1 MRTRTVIK
9 GLVVVVAGL
18 VVAAV
23 AIVSSIDV
31 NRYKGDVSAEVKAAT
46 GRDLVIDGD
55 LGLNV
60 SLTPAFTVSGIRF
73 ANAPWGS
80 RPDMAVLGR
89 ASVEVEL
96 LPLLFGD
103 IRVRR
108 LVLQDLDLLLETDAA
123 GQGNWQLGKTESAR
137 EGGGALPEVSRVV
150 FRNITVTWRDGR
162 TGTSEVVRL
171 DRFDARSAGNA
182 ENAENGSGGPL
193 EIGFALAYGGEKIEG
208 SGRVG
213 SLRALAAGGKPY
225 PVRLAV
231 EAAGGRLAIA
241 GTIARPLEMTGL
253 DLEVSFS
260 GEQLDR
266 IGKIAKIN
274 LPAVGYRL
282 SGKLLGSPQRLALN
296 GLQVSVGKSNL
307 SGDVQVGLAG
317 RRPRIDAALSSS
329 LIDLDALLPVT
340 EKSERTV
347 GKEKK
352 KRVFD
357 DTPLR
362 LDGFSALDA
371 LVRLNAGSIRAGG
384 VVAEGVGLTAELKAG
399 VLAVKPFAAGFSG
412 GRVAGDAVLD
422 TRGGTA
428 RLRSAITVEG
438 LDVGRLLKDGGVA
451 DEVSGSIDGD
461 LSISATGAS
470 VRELMAG
477 LDGRVSV
484 IGGKGRIN
492 NTALDILS
500 ADVLG
505 TLAPFL
511 GKRDGTA
518 INCMVARLDIENG
531 VAAVTAMIFDTE
543 TLTIAGSGRIDLGE
557 ETLDI
562 TLTPRPKKTSLLNLA
577 TPILVTGTLA
587 APSVIPDPAGLA
599 RKAAGIALT
608 TVNPLVA
615 IVPLV
620 MDAVAGDGNNP
631 CLAAVEQAK
640 SKTKPKTK
648 PKTKNGPVPQARDT
662 KGQGGLGG
670 FIKGLGEG
678 LDKALKGQEK

>member
-23 AIVSSIDV
+23 AVVSSIDV

-137 EGGGALPEVSRVV
+137 EGGGALPEVNRVV

-171 DRFDARSAGNA
+171 DRFDARSAGN
-182 ENAENGSGGPL
+182 GGGPL

-213 SLRALAAGGKPY
+213 SLRALAAGGEPY

-231 EAAGGRLAIA
+231 EAAGARLAIA

-260 GEQLDR
+260 GKQLDR

-412 GRVAGDAVLD
+412 GRVAGVAVLD

-438 LDVGRLLKDGGVA
+438 LDVGRLLKDGGIA

-461 LSISATGAS
+461 LSVSATGAS

-511 GKRDGTA
+511 GKSDSTA
-518 INCMVARLDIENG
+518 VNCMVARLDIENG

-577 TPILVTGTLA
+577 TPILVTGTLT

-620 MDAVAGDGNNP
+620 MDAVASDGNNP
-631 CLAAVEQAK
+631 CLAAVERAK
-640 SKTKPKTK
+640 SKTT
-648 PKTKNGPVPQARDT
+648 GPVPQARDT

>member
-18 VVAAV
+18 AVAAV

-55 LGLNV
+55 LGLDV

-182 ENAENGSGGPL
+182 GNGGGPL

-213 SLRALAAGGKPY
+213 SLRTLAVGGEPY
-225 PVRLAV
+225 PLRLAV
-231 EAAGGRLAIA
+231 EAAGTRLAIA
-241 GTIARPLEMTGL
+241 GMIARPLEMTGL

-260 GEQLDR
+260 GKRLDR
-266 IGKIAKIN
+266 IGKIIKIN
-274 LPAVGYRL
+274 LPAVDYRL

-329 LIDLDALLPVT
+329 LIDLDALLSVT

-357 DTPLR
+357 DTLLR

-384 VVAEGVGLTAELKAG
+384 VVAEGVGMTAELKAG

-422 TRGGTA
+422 TRSGAA

-492 NTALDILS
+492 NAALDILS

-511 GKRDGTA
+511 GKSDGTA

-587 APSVIPDPAGLA
+587 APSLIPDPAGLA

-615 IVPLV
+615 VVPLV
-620 MDAVAGDGNNP
+620 MGAVAGDGNNP

-640 SKTKPKTK
+640 GKTT
-648 PKTKNGPVPQARDT
+648 GPVPQTRDS
-662 KGQGGLGG
+662 KGPGGLGG

-678 LDKALKGQEK
+678 LDKALKGQGK